1 VFALIPAAGSG
12 SRLAGEAPKQY
23 LPLAGR
29 TMLWHAIRAVCVPP
43 VQSVFVVLA
52 PGDKTFAREDWSAFE
67 GRLEPLYCGGESRRD
82 SVFNGLVAAM
92 QLVEANDWVLVHD
105 AARPCLP
112 RADLQRLIEEVQ
124 RDEIGG
130 ILAFPVAE
138 TVKKVGKDEGGAQR
152 ISGTEDRSQLWL
164 AQTPQMFRA
173 ALLAQ
178 ALRQARNPVT
188 DEAGA
193 IEQMGLKPRLVAGS
207 RKNIKVTYPEDLAIA
222 EAILQADA
230 NRGGRK

>member
-112 RADLQRLIEEVQ
+112 RADLERLIEEVQ

-152 ISGTEDRSQLWL
+152 IAGTEDRSQLWL